1 MEVVTGAMGS
11 LLPKLGQLLMDEY
24 NLHKRVKKDVEFL
37 WKELE
42 SMHAAL
48 IKVGEVP
55 RDQLDRQVKLWAD
68 EVRELSYNMEDV
80 VDKFLVR
87 VEGIQQPHDNTSR
100 FKELKNKMIYLFKKG
115 KNHHRIAGAIKEIK
129 EQLQEVAA
137 RRGRNK
143 LDEVMQHPQAI
154 QMHEGMLHIR
164 DVQGPKG
171 TGTVEAIL
179 EAMEK
184 EVFWQAASRLTAA
197 RMRLLNQHPGFA
209 GRRRGPPAES
219 ASPARLA
226 AAVVRL
232 LDLVAQQFGGDGI
245 LRGVVLTGLRCGA

>member
-48 IKVGEVP
+48 IK
-55 RDQLDRQVKLWAD
+55 
-68 EVRELSYNMEDV
+68 VRELSYNMEDV

-143 LDEVMQHPQAI
+143 LDV
-154 QMHEGMLHIR
+154 
-164 DVQGPKG
+164 
-171 TGTVEAIL
+171 
-179 EAMEK
+179 
-184 EVFWQAASRLTAA
+184 
-197 RMRLLNQHPGFA
+197 
-209 GRRRGPPAES
+209 
-219 ASPARLA
+219 
-226 AAVVRL
+226 
-232 LDLVAQQFGGDGI
+232 
-245 LRGVVLTGLRCGA
+245 